1 MTQQIRLKLPKWSNN
16 NVILL
21 NVRLNEQTLI
31 RMILDTG
38 AKYTIITPEV
48 AQRVALDLEMARAI
62 PVTTATQ
69 LQSAKLVELEQIDI
83 HGFKIFQVET
93 AIMHLPSAL
102 GAEGL
107 LGLSFLRQCRMV
119 LDCPQQLLEFA
130 KE

>member
-1 MTQQIRLKLPKWSNN
+1 MMEQIRLKLPNWSNN

-21 NVRLNEQTLI
+21 NVRLNEQTLV

-48 AQRVALDLEMARAI
+48 AQRVVLDLETARTI
-62 PVTTATQ
+62 PVSTATQ
-69 LQSAKLVELEQIDI
+69 LQSAKLVELEQIDL
-83 HGFKIFQVET
+83 HGFKIYQV
-93 AIMHLPSAL
+93 AAAVMPLPSTL

-107 LGLSFLRQCRMV
+107 LGLSFLRRCRMV